1 MVVGQLDGHLAGLAL
16 ALGVLALLA
25 LSGAF
30 VGRMRAWPFAYP
42 VSFWYTVNWLY
53 CRLFFRLQRVGPC
66 TVPKDGPVIVVAN
79 HTCGI
84 DPLLLVASIPHRV
97 PAFMVAAEF
106 SDPPIGGRVMRAIEC
121 IPVRRD
127 GRDTAATRAALR
139 HLKAGKMLGIFIE
152 GRIPRPGE
160 VAEAKDGATVL
171 ALHSGARLVPA
182 HISGTIWDE
191 SLLRSFLRPH
201 KARVRFGTPID
212 LRTWAARRADKQTV
226 GELSTMLLK
235 TIRELG
241 AGSPNANAVTG
252 GSAGSPRHG
261 AGSVAPAVRRPLCV

>member
-1 MVVGQLDGHLAGLAL
+1 MVVGQIDGHVGGLVLGLGVVALVAL
-16 ALGVLALLA
+16 A
-25 LSGAF
+25 GAF
-30 VGRMRAWPFAYP
+30 VARMRQWRFPYP

-66 TVPKDGPVIVVAN
+66 TVPAEGPVIVVAN

-106 SDPPIGGRVMRAIEC
+106 SNPPIGGRVMRAIEC

-127 GRDTAATRAALR
+127 GQDTIATRAALR
-139 HLKAGKMLGIFIE
+139 HLKAGKALGIFIE

-171 ALHSGARLVPA
+171 ALHSGARVVPA
-182 HISGTIWDE
+182 HISGTLWDA
-191 SLLRSFLRPH
+191 SLLRSFFRPH

-212 LRTWAARRADKQTV
+212 LRAYAGRHADKETV
-226 GELSTMLLK
+226 GKLSTMLLQ

-241 AGSPNANAVTG
+241 ARS
-252 GSAGSPRHG
+252 
-261 AGSVAPAVRRPLCV
+261 